1 MSTPAPDAPSTV
13 GWVDAVELATV
24 EGWAS
29 DVDDE
34 TLVEVLTAAYE
45 QCVIFLNGRIPA
57 EGEPVPARLALAQK
71 LQARALL
78 RSSVAGSNDGL
89 GMDGLTV
96 TVFPMDW
103 TVKNLLRPKR
113 GRRGPR

>member
-1 MSTPAPDAPSTV
+1 MSEPTPEPELI
-13 GWVDAVELATV
+13 GWVDPAALA
-24 EGWAS
+24 EREAWA
-29 DVDDE
+29 DE
-34 TLVEVLTAAYE
+34 AADLDEVLRAAYE
-45 QCVIFLNGRIPA
+45 QCVLFLNGRIPA
-57 EGEPVPARLALAQK
+57 EDEPVPARLALAQK

-78 RSSVAGSNDGL
+78 RSSSAGSGDQM
-89 GMDGLTV
+89 GMDGLSV